1 MKKTTLKPFVK
12 WIGGKTQL
20 LSFLDIVVPSKFNI
34 YYEPFLGGGALFLHL
49 QPKKAILNDINS
61 ELILVW
67 QNLIIHSQKII
78 QILNELN
85 EQFKKDGES
94 FYWQIRDEYNR
105 SASNIR
111 KTALFI
117 FLNKTCFNGIYRVNR
132 KNKFNVPFNKKI
144 NLSLSSLIDVEN
156 IKKIIFY
163 FKNHTNINFFCG
175 DYQTIIDRAQKDDF
189 LFVDPPY
196 DSCNNSFDAYT
207 TLPFG
212 KEGQKRLFLTLQNAH
227 NRGVKWILTN
237 HDTPYIN
244 ELYSEFYLNRIS
256 VSRFI
261 NSDASKRKNN
271 NYETIITNYPIST
284 NQLLELNYLS
294 FKKELRTTTYNLNS
308 YINWNEINIFLT
320 TYNLE
325 INELNTLFS
334 SSIIEFKNKI
344 EYLFKNKKTECFHIL
359 PFLLAKKHSQE
370 EQLVF
375 LNKNNQEFKIDFTC
389 LTSILN
395 FVEES
400 GILQNIFLN
409 PILNSIESLLLG
421 IKIGLNSNMNK
432 NKTGKMM
439 MFMISEILK
448 KNNIEF
454 QTEVTL
460 KEIFPTAELKETKRI
475 DFVFKIQ
482 KTLFLLEC
490 SFFNVAGSK
499 INSELSRFI
508 ELNKTIKQFKDKE
521 FIYVIDGKGLKS
533 IKEPLKLA
541 LENIEHFYNLQRFEN
556 FIIKFKKNNNI

>member
-1 MKKTTLKPFVK
+1 MKKTTLKPFIK

-20 LSFLDIVVPSKFNI
+20 LPFLDIVIPSEFNT

-49 QPKKAILNDINS
+49 QPNKAILNDINS
-61 ELILVW
+61 DLILVW
-67 QNLIIHSQKII
+67 QNLIKHSQQII
-78 QILNELN
+78 KILNGLN
-85 EQFKKDGES
+85 EQLKKDGES
-94 FYWQIRDEYNR
+94 FYWQIRNEYNQ
-105 SASNIR
+105 SFANVR

-132 KNKFNVPFNKKI
+132 KNEFNVPFNKKT
-144 NLSLSSLIDVEN
+144 NLLLSSLIDVEN

-163 FKNHTNINFFCG
+163 FKNNSNIHFFCD

-196 DSCNNSFDAYT
+196 DSDNDSFDAYT
-207 TLPFG
+207 NIPFG
-212 KEGQKRLFLTLQNAH
+212 KEGQRRLFETLQNAH

-237 HDTPYIN
+237 HNTSYIDK
-244 ELYSEFYLNRIS
+244 LYSGFYLNKIS

-271 NYETIITNYPIST
+271 NYETIITNYPIT
-284 NQLLELNYLS
+284 KNKLLELNCLS
-294 FKKELRTTTYNLNS
+294 FKKELRITTYNLNS
-308 YINWNEINIFLT
+308 YINWNKIDTFLT
-320 TYNLE
+320 IYNAE

-334 SSIIEFKNKI
+334 STITEFKNKI
-344 EYLFKNKKTECFHIL
+344 EYLFKNKKTECFSIL
-359 PFLLAKKHSQE
+359 PFLIAKKHSQE
-370 EQLVF
+370 EQLIF
-375 LNKNNQEFKIDFTC
+375 LNKENQEIEIDFTS
-389 LTSILN
+389 LKSILN

-400 GILQNIFLN
+400 GLLQNIFLN
-409 PILNSIESLLLG
+409 SKINNIQSLLLG
-421 IKIGLNSNMNK
+421 IKIGLTPNMNK

-439 MFMISEILK
+439 MFIIAEILK
-448 KNNIEF
+448 KNHIEF

-460 KEIFPTAELKETKRI
+460 KEIFSNAELKETKKI

-482 KTLFLLEC
+482 KTIFLLEC

-521 FIYVIDGKGLKS
+521 FIYVVDGKGLTS
-533 IKEPLKLA
+533 TSNLLKVA

-556 FIIKFKKNNNI
+556 FIKFKTNNL